1 MLFSR
6 SLLLPAVIE
15 ENLISIIIIAAVLI
29 VLAVVIT
36 VAAVRHRRNKKN
48 AAQEQTSEQPVAAA
62 EAGESAPEQGPVE
75 EKAPAAESVPSEEA
89 VTELPEPAA
98 EIITEPAAEIITEP
112 AAEIITDP
120 AAEIITEL
128 AAEPAAEV
136 QPETVTEVSEGA
148 PASEPAA
155 EAVESVPAAEP
166 VPEKAPEPAPAAE
179 PAAETSETV
188 RAAAPVLENA
198 EPIPEG
204 AKVMNIVASPG
215 MFIRYR
221 YNRSFEAK
229 LIQSDDTVKRYYS
242 ELKNCL
248 LSYKKVTS
256 RISWRHESFRKGRP
270 AAAKFVIRGKTLCLC
285 LALDPENY
293 EESKYIVDDMSRYAK
308 FANTPL
314 MYRIKNERRLRYA
327 KELIAFL
334 FEGTEPSG
342 HEDEDFAAIPYE
354 DTQSLVER
362 GLIKI
367 VSYREVA
374 IEEKTENEEEEFEDD
389 DDFAGEDFDDDD
401 DDELDEINASDVGS
415 YMADDRAKL
424 RVQEGNEV
432 SDRTKSGIVNVDTLG
447 KFFNEG
453 EKVTVAEIKRRVS
466 YFPKNV
472 TYIKVLARGKLDK
485 PLIVVADDFSL
496 EAVKMIVL
504 TGGRAIRTKRK

>member
-1 MLFSR
+1 MLFSH
-6 SLLLPAVIE
+6 SLLLPAAIE
-15 ENLISIIIIAAVLI
+15 ENLISIIIIIAVVI
-29 VLAVVIT
+29 ILAVVIIA
-36 VAAVRHRRNKKN
+36 AAVRHRRNKKLS
-48 AAQEQTSEQPVAAA
+48 AQNQPSAQP
-62 EAGESAPEQGPVE
+62 EAGAEVPEVAPVQ
-75 EKAPAAESVPSEEA
+75 EA
-89 VTELPEPAA
+89 VDGVAEPEA
-98 EIITEPAAEIITEP
+98 EN
-112 AAEIITDP
+112 
-120 AAEIITEL
+120 
-128 AAEPAAEV
+128 AAEPADR
-136 QPETVTEVSEGA
+136 
-148 PASEPAA
+148 ASEEQAI
-155 EAVESVPAAEP
+155 EEQVTQS
-166 VPEKAPEPAPAAE
+166 APAATE
-179 PAAETSETV
+179 SVVASAPAA
-188 RAAAPVLENA
+188 AKPAIAPVPA

-204 AKVMNIVASPG
+204 AKVMQIVASPG

-248 LSYKKVTS
+248 LSYKKVTP

-308 FANTPL
+308 FAGTPL

-342 HEDEDFAAIPYE
+342 HEEEDFAAIPYE

-367 VSYREVA
+367 VSYKEVA
-374 IEEKTENEEEEFEDD
+374 IEEKSENEEEEFEDD
-389 DDFAGEDFDDDD
+389 DDFAGEEFDDDD
-401 DDELDEINASDVGS
+401 DDEMDEVSASDVGS
-415 YMADDRAKL
+415 FMADDRAKL
-424 RVQEGNEV
+424 RVQEGSEI

-453 EKVTVAEIKRRVS
+453 EKVTVDEIKRRVS

-472 TYIKVLARGKLDK
+472 TYIKVLARGTLDK
-485 PLIVVADDFSL
+485 PLVVVADDFSL

-504 TGGRAIRTKRK
+504 TGGRAIRTRKKQ

>member
-15 ENLISIIIIAAVLI
+15 ENLISIIIIASVLI

-62 EAGESAPEQGPVE
+62 EAGESAPEQEPVE

-98 EIITEPAAEIITEP
+98 E
-112 AAEIITDP
+112 
-120 AAEIITEL
+120 
-128 AAEPAAEV
+128 PAAEV
-136 QPETVTEVSEGA
+136 QPETVTEVSDGA

-155 EAVESVPAAEP
+155 EAEESVPAAEIITEP
-166 VPEKAPEPAPAAE
+166 VSAAEKASEPAPASAE

-248 LSYKKVTS
+248 LSYKKVTP

-401 DDELDEINASDVGS
+401 DDELDEISASDVGS

-432 SDRTKSGIVNVDTLG
+432 SDRTRSGIVNVDTLG

-466 YFPKNV
+466 YFPKNI

>member
-62 EAGESAPEQGPVE
+62 ETGESAPEQGPVE

-98 EIITEPAAEIITEP
+98 E
-112 AAEIITDP
+112 
-120 AAEIITEL
+120 
-128 AAEPAAEV
+128 PAAEV
-136 QPETVTEVSEGA
+136 QPETVTEVSDGA

-155 EAVESVPAAEP
+155 EAEESVPAAEIITEP
-166 VPEKAPEPAPAAE
+166 VSAAEKASEPAPASAE

-248 LSYKKVTS
+248 LSYKKVTP

-293 EESKYIVDDMSRYAK
+293 EESKYIVDDMSRYAR
-308 FANTPL
+308 FAGTPL

-401 DDELDEINASDVGS
+401 DDELDEISASDVGS

-485 PLIVVADDFSL
+485 PLIIVADDFSL

>member
-62 EAGESAPEQGPVE
+62 EAGVAAPEQESVE

-98 EIITEPAAEIITEP
+98 E
-112 AAEIITDP
+112 
-120 AAEIITEL
+120 
-128 AAEPAAEV
+128 PAAEV

-148 PASEPAA
+148 SASEPAA
-155 EAVESVPAAEP
+155 EAEESVPAAEIITEP
-166 VPEKAPEPAPAAE
+166 VSAAEKAPEPAPAAE

-188 RAAAPVLENA
+188 RAAAPALENA

-293 EESKYIVDDMSRYAK
+293 EESKYIVDDMSRYAR
-308 FANTPL
+308 FAGTPL

-485 PLIVVADDFSL
+485 PLIVFADDFSL

>member
-62 EAGESAPEQGPVE
+62 ETGESAPEQGPVE

-98 EIITEPAAEIITEP
+98 EIITEPAT
-112 AAEIITDP
+112 
-120 AAEIITEL
+120 
-128 AAEPAAEV
+128 EPAAEV

-148 PASEPAA
+148 PAAEPAA
-155 EAVESVPAAEP
+155 EAEESVPAAEIITEP
-166 VPEKAPEPAPAAE
+166 VSAAEKAPEPAPAAE

-293 EESKYIVDDMSRYAK
+293 EESKYIVDDMSRYAR
-308 FANTPL
+308 FAGTPL

>member
-48 AAQEQTSEQPVAAA
+48 TAQEQTSEQPVAAA

-75 EKAPAAESVPSEEA
+75 EKAPAAETVPSEEA

-98 EIITEPAAEIITEP
+98 EIIT
-112 AAEIITDP
+112 
-120 AAEIITEL
+120 
-128 AAEPAAEV
+128 EPAAEV

-166 VPEKAPEPAPAAE
+166 APEKAPEPETAAE

-188 RAAAPVLENA
+188 RAAAPALENA

-248 LSYKKVTS
+248 LSYKKVTP

-362 GLIKI
+362 GLRN
-367 VSYREVA
+367 SCC
-374 IEEKTENEEEEFEDD
+374 
-389 DDFAGEDFDDDD
+389 
-401 DDELDEINASDVGS
+401 SGS
-415 YMADDRAKL
+415 
-424 RVQEGNEV
+424 V
-432 SDRTKSGIVNVDTLG
+432 
-447 KFFNEG
+447 
-453 EKVTVAEIKRRVS
+453 
-466 YFPKNV
+466 
-472 TYIKVLARGKLDK
+472 
-485 PLIVVADDFSL
+485 
-496 EAVKMIVL
+496 
-504 TGGRAIRTKRK
+504 

>member
-36 VAAVRHRRNKKN
+36 VAAVRHRCNKKN

-98 EIITEPAAEIITEP
+98 EIITEPAV
-112 AAEIITDP
+112 
-120 AAEIITEL
+120 
-128 AAEPAAEV
+128 EPAAEV

-155 EAVESVPAAEP
+155 EAVESAPAAESA
-166 VPEKAPEPAPAAE
+166 PEKASEPAAEIITEPEAADEKASEPAPAAE
-179 PAAETSETV
+179 PAAEISETV
-188 RAAAPVLENA
+188 RAAAPAFENA

-248 LSYKKVTS
+248 FSYKKVTS

>member
-62 EAGESAPEQGPVE
+62 EAGESAPEQEPVE

-98 EIITEPAAEIITEP
+98 EIIT
-112 AAEIITDP
+112 
-120 AAEIITEL
+120 
-128 AAEPAAEV
+128 EPAAEV

-166 VPEKAPEPAPAAE
+166 VPEKASEPAPASAE

-188 RAAAPVLENA
+188 RAVAPVLENA

-248 LSYKKVTS
+248 LSYKKVTP

-401 DDELDEINASDVGS
+401 DDELDEISASDVGS

>member
-62 EAGESAPEQGPVE
+62 ETGESAPEQESVE

-98 EIITEPAAEIITEP
+98 EIITEPAA
-112 AAEIITDP
+112 AD
-120 AAEIITEL
+120 
-128 AAEPAAEV
+128 
-136 QPETVTEVSEGA
+136 
-148 PASEPAA
+148 
-155 EAVESVPAAEP
+155 
-166 VPEKAPEPAPAAE
+166 EKAPEPAPAAE

-188 RAAAPVLENA
+188 RAASPVLENA

-293 EESKYIVDDMSRYAK
+293 EESKYIVDDMSRYAR
-308 FANTPL
+308 FAGTPL

-432 SDRTKSGIVNVDTLG
+432 SDRTRSGIVNVDTLG

>member
-62 EAGESAPEQGPVE
+62 ETGESAPEQGPVE

-98 EIITEPAAEIITEP
+98 EIITEPAAE
-112 AAEIITDP
+112 
-120 AAEIITEL
+120 
-128 AAEPAAEV
+128 PAAEV

-148 PASEPAA
+148 PASEPTA
-155 EAVESVPAAEP
+155 EAEESVPAAEP

-248 LSYKKVTS
+248 LSYKKVTP

-293 EESKYIVDDMSRYAK
+293 EESKYIVDDMSRYAR
-308 FANTPL
+308 FAGTPL

>member
-62 EAGESAPEQGPVE
+62 ETGESAPEQGPVE

-98 EIITEPAAEIITEP
+98 E
-112 AAEIITDP
+112 
-120 AAEIITEL
+120 
-128 AAEPAAEV
+128 PAAEV
-136 QPETVTEVSEGA
+136 QPETVTEVSDGA

-155 EAVESVPAAEP
+155 EAEESVPAAEIITEP
-166 VPEKAPEPAPAAE
+166 VSAAEKASEPAPASAE

-424 RVQEGNEV
+424 RVQEGNDV

>member
-75 EKAPAAESVPSEEA
+75 EKAPAAETVPSEEA

-98 EIITEPAAEIITEP
+98 EIITEPAAE
-112 AAEIITDP
+112 
-120 AAEIITEL
+120 
-128 AAEPAAEV
+128 V

-148 PASEPAA
+148 PASEPTA
-155 EAVESVPAAEP
+155 EAEESVPAAEP

-188 RAAAPVLENA
+188 RAAAPALENA

-293 EESKYIVDDMSRYAK
+293 EESKYIVDDMSRYAR
-308 FANTPL
+308 FAGTPL

-401 DDELDEINASDVGS
+401 DDELDEISASDVGS

-432 SDRTKSGIVNVDTLG
+432 SDRTRSGIVNVDTLG

>member
-36 VAAVRHRRNKKN
+36 LAAVRHRRNKKN

-62 EAGESAPEQGPVE
+62 EAGESAPEQEPVE
-75 EKAPAAESVPSEEA
+75 EKAPAAEPVPSEEA

-98 EIITEPAAEIITEP
+98 EIRTESA
-112 AAEIITDP
+112 
-120 AAEIITEL
+120 
-128 AAEPAAEV
+128 
-136 QPETVTEVSEGA
+136 
-148 PASEPAA
+148 
-155 EAVESVPAAEP
+155 
-166 VPEKAPEPAPAAE
+166 PEKAPEPAPAAE

-188 RAAAPVLENA
+188 RAAAHAIENA

-342 HEDEDFAAIPYE
+342 HEYEDFAAIPYE

-401 DDELDEINASDVGS
+401 DDELDEISASDVGS

>member
-62 EAGESAPEQGPVE
+62 ETGESAPEQGPVE

-98 EIITEPAAEIITEP
+98 E
-112 AAEIITDP
+112 
-120 AAEIITEL
+120 
-128 AAEPAAEV
+128 PAAEV
-136 QPETVTEVSEGA
+136 QPETVTEVSDGA

-155 EAVESVPAAEP
+155 EAEESVPAAEIITEP
-166 VPEKAPEPAPAAE
+166 VSAAEKASEPAPASAE

-248 LSYKKVTS
+248 LSYKKVTP

-293 EESKYIVDDMSRYAK
+293 EESKYIVNDMSRYAK

-401 DDELDEINASDVGS
+401 DDELDEISASDVGS

-432 SDRTKSGIVNVDTLG
+432 SDRTRSGIVNVDTLG

>member
-62 EAGESAPEQGPVE
+62 ETGESAPEQGPVE

-89 VTELPEPAA
+89 VTELSEPAA
-98 EIITEPAAEIITEP
+98 EIITEP
-112 AAEIITDP
+112 
-120 AAEIITEL
+120 

-155 EAVESVPAAEP
+155 EAVESAPAAESAP
-166 VPEKAPEPAPAAE
+166 EKASEPAAEITTEPEAADEKAPEPAPAVE

-188 RAAAPVLENA
+188 RAAAPAFENA

-293 EESKYIVDDMSRYAK
+293 EESKYIVDDMSRYAR
-308 FANTPL
+308 FAGTPL

>member
-75 EKAPAAESVPSEEA
+75 EKAPAAETVSSEEA

-98 EIITEPAAEIITEP
+98 EIITEP
-112 AAEIITDP
+112 
-120 AAEIITEL
+120 

-148 PASEPAA
+148 PASEPTA
-155 EAVESVPAAEP
+155 EAEESVPAAEIITEP
-166 VPEKAPEPAPAAE
+166 VSAAEKASEPAPASAE

-293 EESKYIVDDMSRYAK
+293 EESKYIVDDMSRYAR
-308 FANTPL
+308 FAGTPL

>member
-48 AAQEQTSEQPVAAA
+48 TAQEQTSEQPVAAA
-62 EAGESAPEQGPVE
+62 ETGESAPEQGPVE

-98 EIITEPAAEIITEP
+98 EIITEPAAE
-112 AAEIITDP
+112 
-120 AAEIITEL
+120 
-128 AAEPAAEV
+128 V

-166 VPEKAPEPAPAAE
+166 VPEKASEPAPASAE

-293 EESKYIVDDMSRYAK
+293 EESKYIVDDMSRYAR
-308 FANTPL
+308 FAGTPL

-374 IEEKTENEEEEFEDD
+374 IEEKTENEEEFEDD

>member
-98 EIITEPAAEIITEP
+98 EIITEPAAE
-112 AAEIITDP
+112 
-120 AAEIITEL
+120 
-128 AAEPAAEV
+128 V

-166 VPEKAPEPAPAAE
+166 VPEKASEPAPASAE

-188 RAAAPVLENA
+188 RAAAPALENA

-293 EESKYIVDDMSRYAK
+293 EESKYIVDDMSRYAR
-308 FANTPL
+308 FAGTPL

-374 IEEKTENEEEEFEDD
+374 IEEKTENEEEFEDD

>member
-98 EIITEPAAEIITEP
+98 EIITEPAAE
-112 AAEIITDP
+112 
-120 AAEIITEL
+120 
-128 AAEPAAEV
+128 V

-166 VPEKAPEPAPAAE
+166 VPEKASEPAPASAE

-188 RAAAPVLENA
+188 RAVAPVLENA

-248 LSYKKVTS
+248 LSYKKVTP

-401 DDELDEINASDVGS
+401 DDELDEISASDVGS

>member
-48 AAQEQTSEQPVAAA
+48 TAQEQTSEQPVAAA

-75 EKAPAAESVPSEEA
+75 EKAPAAETVPSEEA

-98 EIITEPAAEIITEP
+98 EIIT
-112 AAEIITDP
+112 
-120 AAEIITEL
+120 
-128 AAEPAAEV
+128 EPAAEV

-166 VPEKAPEPAPAAE
+166 AP
-179 PAAETSETV
+179 ETSETV

-401 DDELDEINASDVGS
+401 DDELDEISASDVGS

-432 SDRTKSGIVNVDTLG
+432 SDRTRSGIVNVDTLG

>member
-48 AAQEQTSEQPVAAA
+48 TAQEQTSEQPVAAA

-75 EKAPAAESVPSEEA
+75 EKAPAAETVPSEEA

-98 EIITEPAAEIITEP
+98 EIIT
-112 AAEIITDP
+112 
-120 AAEIITEL
+120 
-128 AAEPAAEV
+128 EPAAEV

-155 EAVESVPAAEP
+155 EAEESVPAAEP
-166 VPEKAPEPAPAAE
+166 VPEKACEPAPASAE

-342 HEDEDFAAIPYE
+342 HEDEDFAAIPYKSE
-354 DTQSLVER
+354 
-362 GLIKI
+362 
-367 VSYREVA
+367 
-374 IEEKTENEEEEFEDD
+374 
-389 DDFAGEDFDDDD
+389 
-401 DDELDEINASDVGS
+401 
-415 YMADDRAKL
+415 AK
-424 RVQEGNEV
+424 R
-432 SDRTKSGIVNVDTLG
+432 S
-447 KFFNEG
+447 
-453 EKVTVAEIKRRVS
+453 
-466 YFPKNV
+466 
-472 TYIKVLARGKLDK
+472 
-485 PLIVVADDFSL
+485 
-496 EAVKMIVL
+496 
-504 TGGRAIRTKRK
+504 

>member
-62 EAGESAPEQGPVE
+62 EAGVAAPEQEPVE

-98 EIITEPAAEIITEP
+98 EIITEPEAVDEK
-112 AAEIITDP
+112 
-120 AAEIITEL
+120 
-128 AAEPAAEV
+128 
-136 QPETVTEVSEGA
+136 
-148 PASEPAA
+148 ASEPA
-155 EAVESVPAAEP
+155 PAS
-166 VPEKAPEPAPAAE
+166 AE

-188 RAAAPVLENA
+188 RAAAPALENA

-401 DDELDEINASDVGS
+401 DDELDEISASDVGS

-432 SDRTKSGIVNVDTLG
+432 SDRTRSGIVNVDTLG

>member
-48 AAQEQTSEQPVAAA
+48 AAQEQTFEQPVAAA
-62 EAGESAPEQGPVE
+62 EAGESAPEQEPVE

-98 EIITEPAAEIITEP
+98 EIITEPAAE
-112 AAEIITDP
+112 
-120 AAEIITEL
+120 
-128 AAEPAAEV
+128 PAAEV

-155 EAVESVPAAEP
+155 EAVESAPAAEP
-166 VPEKAPEPAPAAE
+166 APEKASEPAAEIITEPEAVDEKAPEPAPAAE
-179 PAAETSETV
+179 LAAETSETV
-188 RAAAPVLENA
+188 RAAAPAFENA

-401 DDELDEINASDVGS
+401 DDELDEISASDVGS

-432 SDRTKSGIVNVDTLG
+432 SDRTRSGIVNVDTLG

>member
-48 AAQEQTSEQPVAAA
+48 AAQEQTSEQSVAAA
-62 EAGESAPEQGPVE
+62 EAGESAPEQEPVE

-98 EIITEPAAEIITEP
+98 EIITEPAAE
-112 AAEIITDP
+112 
-120 AAEIITEL
+120 
-128 AAEPAAEV
+128 PAAEV

-148 PASEPAA
+148 PASEPTA
-155 EAVESVPAAEP
+155 EAEESVPAAEP

-293 EESKYIVDDMSRYAK
+293 EESKYIVDDMSRYAR
-308 FANTPL
+308 FAGTPL

-334 FEGTEPSG
+334 FGGTEPSG

-401 DDELDEINASDVGS
+401 DDELDEISASDVGS

-504 TGGRAIRTKRK
+504 TGGRAICTKRK

>member
-48 AAQEQTSEQPVAAA
+48 TAQEQTSEQPVAAA
-62 EAGESAPEQGPVE
+62 EAGESAPEQEPVE
-75 EKAPAAESVPSEEA
+75 EKAPAAETVPSEEA

-98 EIITEPAAEIITEP
+98 EIIT
-112 AAEIITDP
+112 
-120 AAEIITEL
+120 
-128 AAEPAAEV
+128 EPAAEV

-155 EAVESVPAAEP
+155 EAEESVPAAEP
-166 VPEKAPEPAPAAE
+166 VPEKACEPAPASAE

-389 DDFAGEDFDDDD
+389 DDFAGEDFYDDD
-401 DDELDEINASDVGS
+401 DDEVFIGRDLAHAKAHSEMISGEIDKEVKQIIDSCYA
-415 YMADDRAKL
+415 RATEL
-424 RVQEGNEV
+424 IRENMEV
-432 SDRTKSGIVNVDTLG
+432 LHACANLLLKKEKISRTDFEALFEEEKP
-447 KFFNEG
+447 FFEN
-453 EKVTVAEIKRRVS
+453 I
-466 YFPKNV
+466 
-472 TYIKVLARGKLDK
+472 
-485 PLIVVADDFSL
+485 
-496 EAVKMIVL
+496 
-504 TGGRAIRTKRK
+504 

>member
-75 EKAPAAESVPSEEA
+75 EKAPAAETVPSEEA

-98 EIITEPAAEIITEP
+98 EIITEPATEP
-112 AAEIITDP
+112 AAEIITEP
-120 AAEIITEL
+120 

-166 VPEKAPEPAPAAE
+166 APEKAPEPETAAE

-188 RAAAPVLENA
+188 RAAAPAFENA

-401 DDELDEINASDVGS
+401 DDELDEISASDVGS

-432 SDRTKSGIVNVDTLG
+432 SDRTRSGIVNVDTLG

>member
-75 EKAPAAESVPSEEA
+75 EKAPAAESVTSEEA
-89 VTELPEPAA
+89 VTELSEPAA
-98 EIITEPAAEIITEP
+98 EIITEP
-112 AAEIITDP
+112 
-120 AAEIITEL
+120 

-155 EAVESVPAAEP
+155 EAVESAPAAESAP
-166 VPEKAPEPAPAAE
+166 EKASEPAAEITTEPEAADEKAPEPAPAAE

-188 RAAAPVLENA
+188 RAAAPAFENA

-401 DDELDEINASDVGS
+401 DDELDEISASDVGS

-432 SDRTKSGIVNVDTLG
+432 SDRTRSGIVNVDTLG

>member
-62 EAGESAPEQGPVE
+62 EAGESAPEQEPVE

-98 EIITEPAAEIITEP
+98 EIITEPAAE
-112 AAEIITDP
+112 
-120 AAEIITEL
+120 
-128 AAEPAAEV
+128 PAAEV

-148 PASEPAA
+148 PASEPTA
-155 EAVESVPAAEP
+155 EAVESVPAAESA
-166 VPEKAPEPAPAAE
+166 PEKASEPAAEIITEPEAAEPASAPAE

-401 DDELDEINASDVGS
+401 DDELDEISASDVGS

-424 RVQEGNEV
+424 RVQEGSEV
-432 SDRTKSGIVNVDTLG
+432 SDRTRSGIVNVDTLG

>member
-48 AAQEQTSEQPVAAA
+48 AAQEQPSEQPVAAA
-62 EAGESAPEQGPVE
+62 ETGESAPEQGPVE

-98 EIITEPAAEIITEP
+98 E
-112 AAEIITDP
+112 
-120 AAEIITEL
+120 
-128 AAEPAAEV
+128 PAAEV
-136 QPETVTEVSEGA
+136 QPETVTEVSDGA

-155 EAVESVPAAEP
+155 EAEESVPAAEIITEP
-166 VPEKAPEPAPAAE
+166 VSAAEKASEPAPASAE

-248 LSYKKVTS
+248 LSYKKVTP

-293 EESKYIVDDMSRYAK
+293 EESKYIVDDMSRYAR
-308 FANTPL
+308 FAGTPL

-401 DDELDEINASDVGS
+401 DDELDEISASDVGS

-432 SDRTKSGIVNVDTLG
+432 SDRTRSGIVNVDTLG

>member
-75 EKAPAAESVPSEEA
+75 EKAPAAETVPSEEA

-98 EIITEPAAEIITEP
+98 EIITEP
-112 AAEIITDP
+112 
-120 AAEIITEL
+120 

-148 PASEPAA
+148 PASEPTA

-166 VPEKAPEPAPAAE
+166 APEKAPEPAPAAE
-179 PAAETSETV
+179 PAAETV
-188 RAAAPVLENA
+188 RAAAPALENA

-293 EESKYIVDDMSRYAK
+293 EESKYIVDDMSRYAR
-308 FANTPL
+308 FAGTPL

-424 RVQEGNEV
+424 RVQEGNDV

>member
-62 EAGESAPEQGPVE
+62 EAGESAPEQEPVE
-75 EKAPAAESVPSEEA
+75 EKAPAAELVPSEEA

-98 EIITEPAAEIITEP
+98 EIITEP
-112 AAEIITDP
+112 
-120 AAEIITEL
+120 

-148 PASEPAA
+148 PASEPTA
-155 EAVESVPAAEP
+155 EAEESVPAAEIITEP
-166 VPEKAPEPAPAAE
+166 VSAAEKASEPAPASAE

-188 RAAAPVLENA
+188 RAAAPALENA

-401 DDELDEINASDVGS
+401 DDELDEISASDVGS

>member
-36 VAAVRHRRNKKN
+36 VAAVRHRCNKKN

-98 EIITEPAAEIITEP
+98 EIITEPAV
-112 AAEIITDP
+112 
-120 AAEIITEL
+120 
-128 AAEPAAEV
+128 EPAAEV

-155 EAVESVPAAEP
+155 EAVESAPAAESA
-166 VPEKAPEPAPAAE
+166 PEKASEPAAEIITEPEAADEKASEPAPAAE
-179 PAAETSETV
+179 PAAEISETV
-188 RAAAPVLENA
+188 RAAAPAFENA

-248 LSYKKVTS
+248 FSYKKVTS

-293 EESKYIVDDMSRYAK
+293 EESKYIVDDMSRYAR
-308 FANTPL
+308 FAGTPL

-401 DDELDEINASDVGS
+401 DDELDEISASDVGS

-432 SDRTKSGIVNVDTLG
+432 SDRTRSGIVNVDTLG

>member
-48 AAQEQTSEQPVAAA
+48 TAQEQTSEQPVAAA

-75 EKAPAAESVPSEEA
+75 EKAPAAETVPSEEA

-98 EIITEPAAEIITEP
+98 EIIT
-112 AAEIITDP
+112 
-120 AAEIITEL
+120 
-128 AAEPAAEV
+128 EPAAEV

-155 EAVESVPAAEP
+155 EAEESVPAAEP

-293 EESKYIVDDMSRYAK
+293 EESKYIVDDMSRYAR
-308 FANTPL
+308 FAGTPL

-401 DDELDEINASDVGS
+401 DDELDEISASDVGS

-432 SDRTKSGIVNVDTLG
+432 SDRTRSGIVNVDTLG

>member
-98 EIITEPAAEIITEP
+98 EIITEPAAV
-112 AAEIITDP
+112 D
-120 AAEIITEL
+120 
-128 AAEPAAEV
+128 
-136 QPETVTEVSEGA
+136 
-148 PASEPAA
+148 
-155 EAVESVPAAEP
+155 
-166 VPEKAPEPAPAAE
+166 EKAPEPAPAAE

-401 DDELDEINASDVGS
+401 DDELDEISASDVGS

-432 SDRTKSGIVNVDTLG
+432 SDRTRSGIVNVDTLG

-504 TGGRAIRTKRK
+504 TGGRAIRTKRKKTQQQTR

>member
-98 EIITEPAAEIITEP
+98 EIIT
-112 AAEIITDP
+112 
-120 AAEIITEL
+120 
-128 AAEPAAEV
+128 
-136 QPETVTEVSEGA
+136 
-148 PASEPAA
+148 
-155 EAVESVPAAEP
+155 EP

-293 EESKYIVDDMSRYAK
+293 EESKYIVDDMSRYAR
-308 FANTPL
+308 FAGTPL

-401 DDELDEINASDVGS
+401 DDELDEISASDVGS

-432 SDRTKSGIVNVDTLG
+432 SDRTRSGIVNVDTLG

>member
-15 ENLISIIIIAAVLI
+15 ENLISIIIIASVLI

-62 EAGESAPEQGPVE
+62 EAGESAPEQEPVE

-98 EIITEPAAEIITEP
+98 E
-112 AAEIITDP
+112 
-120 AAEIITEL
+120 
-128 AAEPAAEV
+128 PAAEV
-136 QPETVTEVSEGA
+136 QPETVTEVSDGA

-155 EAVESVPAAEP
+155 EAEESVPAAEIITEP
-166 VPEKAPEPAPAAE
+166 VSAAEKASEPAPASAE

-248 LSYKKVTS
+248 LSYKKVTP

-293 EESKYIVDDMSRYAK
+293 EESKYIVDDMSRYAR
-308 FANTPL
+308 FAGTPL

>member
-48 AAQEQTSEQPVAAA
+48 TAQEQTSEQPVAAA

-98 EIITEPAAEIITEP
+98 EIITEPAAE
-112 AAEIITDP
+112 
-120 AAEIITEL
+120 
-128 AAEPAAEV
+128 PAAEV

-166 VPEKAPEPAPAAE
+166 AAEKAPEPAAEIITEPVSAAEKASEPAPASAE

>member
-62 EAGESAPEQGPVE
+62 ETGESAPEQESVE
-75 EKAPAAESVPSEEA
+75 KKAPAAESVPSEEA

-98 EIITEPAAEIITEP
+98 EIITEPAAE
-112 AAEIITDP
+112 
-120 AAEIITEL
+120 
-128 AAEPAAEV
+128 PAAEV

-155 EAVESVPAAEP
+155 EAEESVPAAEP
-166 VPEKAPEPAPAAE
+166 VPEKASEPAPASAE
-179 PAAETSETV
+179 PA
-188 RAAAPVLENA
+188 A

-229 LIQSDDTVKRYYS
+229 LIQSDNTVKRYYS

-293 EESKYIVDDMSRYAK
+293 EESKYIVDDMSRYAR
-308 FANTPL
+308 FAGTPL

-432 SDRTKSGIVNVDTLG
+432 SDRTRSGIVNVDTLG

>member
-48 AAQEQTSEQPVAAA
+48 AAQEQTSEQSVAAA
-62 EAGESAPEQGPVE
+62 EAGESAPEQESVE
-75 EKAPAAESVPSEEA
+75 EKAPAAETVPSEEA

-98 EIITEPAAEIITEP
+98 EIITEP
-112 AAEIITDP
+112 
-120 AAEIITEL
+120 

-166 VPEKAPEPAPAAE
+166 AAEKAPEPAPAAE

-188 RAAAPVLENA
+188 RAAAPALENA

-248 LSYKKVTS
+248 LSFKKVTS

-374 IEEKTENEEEEFEDD
+374 IEEKTENEEEFEDD

-401 DDELDEINASDVGS
+401 DDELDEISASDVGS

-432 SDRTKSGIVNVDTLG
+432 SDRTRSGIVNVDTLG

>member
-98 EIITEPAAEIITEP
+98 EIITEPAAE
-112 AAEIITDP
+112 
-120 AAEIITEL
+120 
-128 AAEPAAEV
+128 V

-155 EAVESVPAAEP
+155 EAEESVPAAEIITEP
-166 VPEKAPEPAPAAE
+166 VSAAEKASEPAPASAE